1 MLLATTNEGKLRELR
16 SILADLPMEL
26 VTPTE
31 AGITFEVE
39 EDGAS
44 YVENARKKAEAG
56 RRLSGLPTLAD
67 DSGLEVP
74 LLDGRPGIDSAYFA
88 GADHKG
94 DSPALVRALLQAL
107 GGAAKSSP
115 AAFFRCAAV
124 LALPD
129 GRTFEGEGV
138 LQGTIAAEPR
148 GEDGFGFDPVF
159 QLPDGRRLAE
169 LSTEDKNLLSH
180 RARALNALEV
190 HGAFDAALSAAG
202 TR

>member
-1 MLLATTNEGKLRELR
+1 
-16 SILADLPMEL
+16 MEL
-26 VTPTE
+26 VSPAD

-44 YVENARKKAEAG
+44 YLENARKKAEAG
-56 RRLSGLPTLAD
+56 RRLSRLPTLAD

-94 DSPALVRALLQAL
+94 DSPALVRALLRAL
-107 GGAAKSSP
+107 GSAATSAP
-115 AAFFRCAAV
+115 QAFFRCAAV

-129 GRTFEGEGV
+129 GRVFEGEGV
-138 LQGTIAAEPR
+138 LQGTIAGEPR
-148 GEDGFGFDPVF
+148 GEYGFGFDPIF

-169 LSTEDKNLLSH
+169 LSTEEKNRLSH

-190 HGAFDAALSAAG
+190 HGAFDAALSASG
-202 TR
+202 SD

>member
-1 MLLATTNEGKLRELR
+1 
-16 SILADLPMEL
+16 MEL
-26 VTPTE
+26 VTPAE

-39 EDGAS
+39 EDGVT
-44 YVENARKKAEAG
+44 YLENARKKAEAG
-56 RRLSGLPTLAD
+56 RRLSRLATLAD

-107 GGAAKSSP
+107 GNAATSAP
-115 AAFFRCAAV
+115 PAFFRCAAV

-129 GRTFEGEGV
+129 GRIFMGEGI

-148 GEDGFGFDPVF
+148 GDHGFGFDPIF

-169 LSTEDKNLLSH
+169 LSTEEKNLLSH

-190 HGAFDAALSAAG
+190 HGAFDAALAAPG
-202 TR
+202 SR